1 MSGPIIRKT
10 LPCVKCGYDLEGL
23 SADARCPECGG
34 EIMATLAL
42 RLDPA
47 TDSLERSPELL
58 RTGWAIY
65 LMSLGSVLGC
75 AIALAPL
82 IDVLLEQLTFPRW
95 LSPGIAGMRALAPSI
110 ALAGAVIGFAAAVF
124 VMPWRR
130 ERAFIRARGA
140 GGGGFLGWTV
150 LALQPP
156 SWLAALLAVAAIAA
170 VAAST
175 TPLLR
180 RLVPHAR
187 LFRTARHATQTTR
200 DLLIASAVTGCS
212 GSLTL
217 WLSGE
222 GPAAEEAVLLSGA
235 VAWASGLLLAVGLG
249 YRMVNAQWILRS
261 LRQPPPKVDEVLAD

>member
-1 MSGPIIRKT
+1 
-10 LPCVKCGYDLEGL
+10 
-23 SADARCPECGG
+23 
-34 EIMATLAL
+34 
-42 RLDPA
+42 
-47 TDSLERSPELL
+47 
-58 RTGWAIY
+58 
-65 LMSLGSVLGC
+65 
-75 AIALAPL
+75 
-82 IDVLLEQLTFPRW
+82 
-95 LSPGIAGMRALAPSI
+95 
-110 ALAGAVIGFAAAVF
+110 
-124 VMPWRR
+124 
-130 ERAFIRARGA
+130 
-140 GGGGFLGWTV
+140 
-150 LALQPP
+150 
-156 SWLAALLAVAAIAA
+156 

-200 DLLIASAVTGCS
+200 DLLIASAVTGGS